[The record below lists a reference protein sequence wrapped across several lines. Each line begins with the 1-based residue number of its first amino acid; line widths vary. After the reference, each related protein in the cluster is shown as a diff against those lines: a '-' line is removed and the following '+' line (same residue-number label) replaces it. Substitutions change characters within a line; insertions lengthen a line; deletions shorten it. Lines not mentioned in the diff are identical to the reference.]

1 MEYAL
6 FIYLASRVDV
16 IILICTTSVAILS
29 TLLLFCI
36 LEILE
41 RRENENLKKLRNRY
55 IKAIAAFLT
64 VIILLPT
71 SSQIKYIVAGYV
83 LDSASSD
90 VKRVARK
97 CSAGY
102 WDIPAAVFSLH
113 SRQIRKA
120 RASNLCE
127 ALKMLQGFAFN
138 EVEEIRA
145 DFHA

>member
-1 MEYAL
+1 MIENKEVIAAYSFLKYADDDEGYAIRA
-6 FIYLASRVDV
+6 FKYLAENPIPLKSLIGQLSLYTGASPLCRV
-16 IILICTTSVAILS
+16 IECNSFSSAGI
-29 TLLLFCI
+29 
-36 LEILE
+36 
-41 RRENENLKKLRNRY
+41 
-55 IKAIAAFLT
+55 
-64 VIILLPT
+64 PT
-71 SSQIKYIVAGYV
+71 HALAYAVN
-83 LDSASSD
+83 
-90 VKRVARK
+90 ARK
-97 CSAGY
+97 SSAGY